1 MISSRYN
8 AHKLH
13 CIPPVLISR
22 LYIHTFVI
30 QNRIQY
36 KYFSDF
42 LLLLITDLELLN
54 DAKSKI
60 QSLETLCNNNEKS
73 NIAQVEQLRETIAD
87 RDRILRETVQEQQNV
102 IAERNTLNEML
113 QQQQEYVDCSDILV
127 LYCYF
132 VK

>member
-1 MISSRYN
+1 M
-8 AHKLH
+8 
-13 CIPPVLISR
+13 
-22 LYIHTFVI
+22 
-30 QNRIQY
+30 
-36 KYFSDF
+36 
-42 LLLLITDLELLN
+42 LLTTVLELLN

-60 QSLETLCNNNEKS
+60 QSLETLCSNNEKS
-73 NIAQVEQLRETIAD
+73 NLAQVEQLRETIAD

-132 VK
+132 VNRHKHAHVSS